1 MEGAESLISVGRI
14 GRPHGI
20 RGEVKVTPL
29 TDWPEKYEEFRSVYM
44 GLEGENGE
52 WVDIEK
58 ARVQGGRIILKLSG
72 IDDRTHAEAI
82 RGFVLK
88 VREEMCSPL
97 PNGSYRIFHLIGLGV
112 NTTGGEQ
119 IGTVVDVLQMP
130 SQDVY
135 VIDAGEKEIL
145 IPAVKKFIKR
155 VDVQNKVMI
164 IEPIEGLLE

>member
-1 MEGAESLISVGRI
+1 M
-14 GRPHGI
+14 
-20 RGEVKVTPL
+20 
-29 TDWPEKYEEFRSVYM
+29 
-44 GLEGENGE
+44 
-52 WVDIEK
+52 
-58 ARVQGGRIILKLSG
+58 
-72 IDDRTHAEAI
+72 
-82 RGFVLK
+82 
-88 VREEMCSPL
+88 
-97 PNGSYRIFHLIGLGV
+97 